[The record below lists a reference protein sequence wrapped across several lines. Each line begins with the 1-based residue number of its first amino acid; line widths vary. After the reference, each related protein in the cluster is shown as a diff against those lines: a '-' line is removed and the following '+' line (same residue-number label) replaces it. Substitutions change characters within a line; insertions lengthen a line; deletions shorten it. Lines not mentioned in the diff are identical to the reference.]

1 VDPSSITPQ
10 QKMLGAAGASVLF
23 AISMLFFPWFGL
35 DVPEGVAVPEGLDVT
50 STGWEALPSS
60 WIFLIMTLIAAAA
73 FSAAAFDYELP
84 VPFSPLALG
93 AYCASV
99 PFIVTIAALFEGG
112 GRKFGLFL
120 ASLFALVAV
129 VLGTWVWREEEA

>member
-1 VDPSSITPQ
+1 MDPSSITPQ

-23 AISMLFFPWFGL
+23 AISMLFFPWFGFN
-35 DVPEGVAVPEGLDVT
+35 VPDGVNVDFDTT
-50 STGWEALPSS
+50 STGWQALPSS
-60 WIFLIMTLIAAAA
+60 WIFLIMTLVAAAA
-73 FSAAAFDYELP
+73 FTAAAFDYELP
-84 VPFSPLALG
+84 VPLNPLALG

-99 PFIVTIAALFEGG
+99 PFIVTFAALLEGD

-120 ASLFALVAV
+120 ATLFALVAV

>member
-1 VDPSSITPQ
+1 MDPSSITPQ

-23 AISMLFFPWFGL
+23 AISMLFFPWFGF
-35 DVPEGVAVPEGLDVT
+35 DVPEGVDVSFDT
-50 STGWEALPSS
+50 NATGWDALPSA
-60 WIFLIMTLIAAAA
+60 WIFLIMALVAAAA
-73 FSAAAFDYELP
+73 FAATAFDYELP
-84 VPFSPLALG
+84 IPFNPLALG

-99 PFIVTIAALFEGG
+99 PFIVTLAALFEGD

-120 ASLFALVAV
+120 ATLFALAAV

>member
-23 AISMLFFPWFGL
+23 AISLLFFPWFGAG
-35 DVPEGVAVPEGLDVT
+35 DFSISGMDI
-50 STGWEALPSS
+50 LPSS
-60 WIFLIMTLIAAAA
+60 WIFLIMTLVAAGA
-73 FSAAAFDYELP
+73 FAAAAFDYELP
-84 VPFSPLALG
+84 IPVSSLALG
-93 AYCASV
+93 AYCISV
-99 PFIVTIAALFEGG
+99 PFIVTLALMFEGGG

-120 ASLFALVAV
+120 GTLFALVAV